1 MIHLCLF
8 YLLLL
13 PQLPLIRSTTWSTL
27 PLSPRLPLE
36 LPPLYAPSELV
47 VHVDFPPPNA
57 IIRGTVLYVT
67 WGLDVYNH
75 TFLAGQHDRVG
86 CMLVRDRNNAVVS
99 YNDCQKDDTPKLMN
113 LPPGKNMTLEVW
125 TVDQT
130 TSRVLS
136 TTAIVPLTIV
146 ARDDD
151 TLADNNTPAVDIQ
164 NQQISE
170 TTTAPRSWRDAAWTI
185 SFHRIVIQY
194 LQQLHR
200 TDQLFL
206 AAMERDMGGNASRL
220 QRLLFEPDLAN
231 QWENIIRAGMLGRS
245 LPILALLPVKN
256 VVWWRVG
263 VGGQEEESIKN
274 VTVLGNVRTLNEES
288 WMQVAEG
295 REQQENS
302 GCGTLLNARSF
313 PSMEAEEET
322 VVLLLFGRSWSDL
335 ILLSKPK
342 LAYNVVKRSQRGLLP
357 VSVEIFVGI
366 SPEFDE
372 ASMKNL
378 CQISGMPEL
387 QRMTTID
394 AGPLFAD
401 IHKANVIRETK
412 LWLDVQ

>member
-1 MIHLCLF
+1 MLLLL
-8 YLLLL
+8 LLLL
-13 PQLPLIRSTTWSTL
+13 PQLPRIRSTTWSTL
-27 PLSPRLPLE
+27 PLSPRLPLSDLVTIHHLVE
-36 LPPLYAPSELV
+36 PLYAPSDLV
-47 VHVDFPPPNA
+47 VHVFFPPPNA
-57 IIRGTVLYVT
+57 KIRGTVLYVT

-86 CMLVRDRNNAVVS
+86 CMLVRDRNNVVVS

-125 TVDQT
+125 TVDRT

-136 TTAIVPLTIV
+136 ATAIVPLTIV

-151 TLADNNTPAVDIQ
+151 TLTDNNTPAVDIQ

-170 TTTAPRSWRDAAWTI
+170 TTTASWRDAAWTV
-185 SFHRIVIQY
+185 SFHRIIIQY

-274 VTVLGNVRTLNEES
+274 VTVLGT
-288 WMQVAEG
+288 A
-295 REQQENS
+295 
-302 GCGTLLNARSF
+302 
-313 PSMEAEEET
+313 
-322 VVLLLFGRSWSDL
+322 
-335 ILLSKPK
+335 
-342 LAYNVVKRSQRGLLP
+342 
-357 VSVEIFVGI
+357 
-366 SPEFDE
+366 
-372 ASMKNL
+372 
-378 CQISGMPEL
+378 
-387 QRMTTID
+387 
-394 AGPLFAD
+394 
-401 IHKANVIRETK
+401 
-412 LWLDVQ
+412 

>member
-1 MIHLCLF
+1 MLLLL
-8 YLLLL
+8 LLLL
-13 PQLPLIRSTTWSTL
+13 PQLPRIRSTTWSTL
-27 PLSPRLPLE
+27 PLSPRLPLSDLVTIHHLVE
-36 LPPLYAPSELV
+36 PLYAPSDLV
-47 VHVDFPPPNA
+47 VHVFFPPTNA
-57 IIRGTVLYVT
+57 KIRGTVLYVT

-86 CMLVRDRNNAVVS
+86 CMLVRDRNNVVVS

-125 TVDQT
+125 TVDRT

-136 TTAIVPLTIV
+136 ATAIVPLTIV

-151 TLADNNTPAVDIQ
+151 TLTDNNTPAVDIQ

-170 TTTAPRSWRDAAWTI
+170 TTTASWSDAAWTV
-185 SFHRIVIQY
+185 SFHRIIIQY

-206 AAMERDMGGNASRL
+206 AAMERDMGGNVSRL

-245 LPILALLPVKN
+245 LPILALL
-256 VVWWRVG
+256 
-263 VGGQEEESIKN
+263 ESIKN

-295 REQQENS
+295 REQLENS
-302 GCGTLLNARSF
+302 GCRTLLNARLF
-313 PSMEAEEET
+313 PSMGAEESSYHGDAD
-322 VVLLLFGRSWSDL
+322 VLLLFGRSWSDL

-357 VSVEIFVGI
+357 VSVEIFV
-366 SPEFDE
+366 
-372 ASMKNL
+372 
-378 CQISGMPEL
+378 
-387 QRMTTID
+387 
-394 AGPLFAD
+394 
-401 IHKANVIRETK
+401 
-412 LWLDVQ
+412 

>member
-1 MIHLCLF
+1 MPPLLF
-8 YLLLL
+8 LLL
-13 PQLPLIRSTTWSTL
+13 QLPLIRSITL
-27 PLSPRLPLE
+27 SQ
-36 LPPLYAPSELV
+36 LPPLYAPSDV
-47 VHVDFPPPNA
+47 VIRVDFPQPHA
-57 IIRGTVLYVT
+57 KIRGTVLYVT
-67 WGLDVYNH
+67 WGLDIFNNA
-75 TFLAGQHDRVG
+75 FIAGQRDRVG
-86 CMLVRDRNNAVVS
+86 CMLVRDRNNVVVS

-113 LPPGKNMTLEVW
+113 LPPGNNMTLEVW
-125 TVDQT
+125 TSDRT

-136 TTAIVPLTIV
+136 TTAVVPLTII

-151 TLADNNTPAVDIQ
+151 DDDDDDDTPATAAAVDHLATDLLLK
-164 NQQISE
+164 
-170 TTTAPRSWRDAAWTI
+170 TTTESLRDAAWTI
-185 SFHRIVIQY
+185 SFHRVVIRY
-194 LQQLHR
+194 LQQAHR
-200 TDQLFL
+200 SDQLFR
-206 AAMERDMGGNASRL
+206 AAMERAMGGNAARL

-313 PSMEAEEET
+313 PSMEAAEET
-322 VVLLLFGRSWSDL
+322 SSYHGDADAVVLLLFGRNWSDL